1 MPEPGRDLFHGP
13 SDSGPALHALIIG
26 AGEYPFLPGGVRY
39 RVGDGPLWEGMTQL
53 TSPPRSALAFAQW
66 LVNGKRGRWTV
77 PVGSVD
83 LLLSCPPGDRFTE
96 SIPAAS
102 LDPTIENIR
111 DAFQAWTARCATHR
125 DNIAL
130 LYFCGHGLQGDGQY
144 LLASDFNR
152 YSAAPFTQAF
162 DFDETRLALQ
172 QTGPRTQLYVVDAC
186 RDSCLERPHGGVPG
200 LAVRDFFKVN
210 VCENELTIRLPAFD
224 QAQTERHEVSRLT
237 HALIR
242 SLEGQAATPDASQ
255 DGWEVRT
262 DGIRRSISQLLA
274 AELGERW
281 SYRAVEAT
289 GFGDIPLYR
298 LDDPPPAQL
307 TVRCLPP
314 EVAGRTKLACVP
326 QHPPDLPTVDC
337 GTARDLGTDERGQ
350 SIHEW
355 HVELTSGFYTVSA
368 HCDSTTVSR
377 PHGVWPPH
385 SRLHMQVVT

>member
-1 MPEPGRDLFHGP
+1 MFESGREIFYGARAAAP
-13 SDSGPALHALIIG
+13 SLHALVIG
-26 AGEYPFLPGGVRY
+26 VGGYPFLPGGPRH
-39 RVGDGPLWEGMTQL
+39 RVGDGPLWEEMTQL
-53 TSPPRSALAFAQW
+53 TSPPRSALAFAKW
-66 LVNGKRGRWTV
+66 LVEGGRGQWTV

-83 LLLSCPPGDRFTE
+83 LLVSCPPGDTLT
-96 SIPAAS
+96 AS
-102 LDPTIENIR
+102 LPPAHIEPTIENIR
-111 DAFQAWTARCATHR
+111 DAFQSWAARCAAHQ

-172 QTGPRTQLYVVDAC
+172 QSGPRTQLYVVDAC

-200 LAVRDFFKVN
+200 LAVRDFFKAN

-237 HALIR
+237 RALIR
-242 SLEGQAATPDASQ
+242 SLEGQAATPGELQ
-255 DGWEVRT
+255 DSWEVRT
-262 DGIRRSISQLLA
+262 DGVRRSIRHLLA
-274 AELGERW
+274 EGLGEGG

-289 GFGDIPLYR
+289 GFGDVPLYR
-298 LDDPPPAQL
+298 LDGPPLAKL

-314 EVAGRTKLACVP
+314 EAAGRTKLACVP

-337 GTARDLGTDERGQ
+337 GTAQERGTDEQ
-350 SIHEW
+350 SIQEW
-355 HVELTSGFYTVSA
+355 RVELTSGFYTVNA

-377 PHGVWPPH
+377 PHSVWPPH